1 LYPAVA
7 SAETSEAVPTS
18 RIIGSTVNVMLG
30 VIVTSAI
37 SGAVSYFA
45 ASSPTNAYQAV
56 WKAGVQKRGIHDI

>member
-1 LYPAVA
+1 M
-7 SAETSEAVPTS
+7 S
-18 RIIGSTVNVMLG
+18 RIIGSALNVMLG

-56 WKAGVQKRGIHDI
+56 WKAGVQKRGTHAV